1 MNFETMSS
9 EETYNL
15 GKELGSKA
23 EKGQVISLDGDLGA
37 GKTVFAKGFAE
48 GLGYDADNIVSP
60 TFTIVNEYKGK
71 IDFYHMDVYRLS
83 DSDEAFEIGI
93 DEMLGSDA
101 VCLVEWGE
109 IIKDILPEDTIFI
122 TIEKNLEKDDN
133 YRLIKIRGLKN
144 ENTCA

>member
-9 EETYNL
+9 EETYKL
-15 GKELGSKA
+15 GRDLGSKA
-23 EKGQVISLDGDLGA
+23 EKWQVISLDGDLGA

-48 GLGYDADNIVSP
+48 GLGYNADDIVSP